1 MAVNHTTIRNGKLF
15 CLNCGG
21 EHALIL
27 PIPVNEMTKKIKAF
41 NVLHKSCEK
50 TWEEPVLSQE
60 KSVKE
65 RAMFW
70 ISNGETGMSSKT
82 MWNCFMNNE
91 KFDINHPYDP
101 DDFSRCYKLLQQIPE
116 WKQSLNR
123 LKPLSPQ
130 WNNLVD
136 NWATLTQM
144 YEQNVKEKW
153 KNYKKIGMYEFMQQL
168 IK

>member
-1 MAVNHTTIRNGKLF
+1 
-15 CLNCGG
+15 
-21 EHALIL
+21 
-27 PIPVNEMTKKIKAF
+27 
-41 NVLHKSCEK
+41 
-50 TWEEPVLSQE
+50 
-60 KSVKE
+60 
-65 RAMFW
+65 
-70 ISNGETGMSSKT
+70 